1 MDDITINDYKASNSF
16 DINKVSTFED
26 FGKSDKQ
33 LKKDLQ
39 KTRRE
44 LGEFQDMLYAHNKY
58 SVLICLQGMDTSG
71 KDSLIREVF
80 KDFNVSG
87 VEVHSFKVPTELEL
101 DHNYLWR
108 HYLVLPGK
116 GKFGVFNRTHYE
128 NVLVT
133 RVHPEYILG
142 ERIPGIH
149 SVEDIDQKFWDK
161 RFEQINNF
169 ERHLFGNGTIIFKF
183 FLNLSKEEQRLR
195 LLRRLALKEKHWKF
209 SPGDIKERKLW
220 DTYQSCYEEAIR
232 NTTKEYAPW
241 FVIPADNKKG
251 ARLILATILL
261 QSLKKYKDI
270 KEPSLDAKI
279 MANLETYENELQIEK
294 K

>member
-1 MDDITINDYKASNSF
+1 MDYINSSAYKVTGPMKISE
-16 DINKVSTFED
+16 VPTQED
-26 FGKSDKQ
+26 FGLSDKQ
-33 LKKDLQ
+33 LKKDL
-39 KTRRE
+39 KITRRE
-44 LGEFQDMLYAHNKY
+44 LGEFQDMLYAHGKY

-108 HYLVLPGK
+108 HYIALPAK

-149 SVEDIDQKFWDK
+149 SVADIQQKFWDK

-169 ERHLFGNGTIIFKF
+169 ERHLFENGTIIFKF
-183 FLNLSKEEQRLR
+183 FLHLSKEEQRQR
-195 LLRRLALKEKHWKF
+195 LLRRLAIREKHWKF
-209 SPGDIKERKLW
+209 SPGDLKERKLW
-220 DTYQSCYEEAIR
+220 EAYQSCYEEAIN
-232 NTTKEYAPW
+232 NTSKSYAPW
-241 FVIPADNKKG
+241 DVIPADNKKA
-251 ARLILATILL
+251 ARVIVATILL
-261 QSLKKYKDI
+261 ERLKKYKDI
-270 KEPSLDAKI
+270 REPALDAKI
-279 MANLETYENELQIEK
+279 MANLETYENQLQGEK
-294 K
+294 